1 MAAREQQRPG
11 QKLIS
16 DKIEVMFSSSLL
28 VSSFY
33 DNLKKAGVKM
43 KSWRAK
49 LWNHFSLMR
58 RFWCITQQWLF
69 KKLLT
74 SVRYLLIYDF
84 QSWETLLTTENA
96 TLLMFFHS
104 ELHSETMS

>member
-49 LWNHFSLMR
+49 LWNHFS
-58 RFWCITQQWLF
+58 
-69 KKLLT
+69 
-74 SVRYLLIYDF
+74 
-84 QSWETLLTTENA
+84 
-96 TLLMFFHS
+96 
-104 ELHSETMS
+104 